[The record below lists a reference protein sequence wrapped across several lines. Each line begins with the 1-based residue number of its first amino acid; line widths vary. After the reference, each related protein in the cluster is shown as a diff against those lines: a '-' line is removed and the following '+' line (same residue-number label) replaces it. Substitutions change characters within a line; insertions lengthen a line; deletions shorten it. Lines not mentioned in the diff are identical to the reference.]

1 MLAVKNNGM
10 FYDHGIKHFE
20 ERTIVRNEF
29 NRIESFV
36 KQWSDIFLKEIK
48 FKYFGMLS

>member
-1 MLAVKNNGM
+1 MLALKNNGM

-20 ERTIVRNEF
+20 ERTIVRNKF

-36 KQWSDIFLKEIK
+36 KCRINMK
-48 FKYFGMLS
+48 